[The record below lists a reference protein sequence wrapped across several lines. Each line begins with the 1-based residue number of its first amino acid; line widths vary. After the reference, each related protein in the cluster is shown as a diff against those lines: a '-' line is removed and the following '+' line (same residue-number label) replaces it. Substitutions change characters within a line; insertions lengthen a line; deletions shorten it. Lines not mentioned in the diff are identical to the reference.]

1 MIVWKAA
8 SLKNFR
14 PLKNFLQPEIH
25 PENARKEFSMA
36 VIYKLYSVLLKGR
49 LIAACRDVD

>member
-36 VIYKLYSVLLKGR
+36 VIYELYSVLLKGR